1 MKDQLM
7 ISEMIARGRKSIHWT
22 EIHMNLLRNFRDDL
36 SQTKPFQGLTIGICL
51 HVEPK
56 TAVLCR
62 TLKAGGAEVIVTGS
76 PGTTKDEVALALN
89 TEGITVY
96 GKKEDDRTQHLKNI
110 HSVLQHK
117 PQLLIDNGAD
127 LTRTL
132 IQDYSTEGLIGCT
145 EETTTG
151 ANLLREDLSGIFPV
165 PVIVINDSPL
175 KKIMENEHGV
185 GQTVIEGFMRTTNLI
200 IPAKRFV
207 VIGYGTCGR
216 GIAKYLR
223 NLGSQVIVVER
234 DPIFGLEAAL
244 DGFRV
249 GTLEETLEFGQ
260 VFITVTGR
268 PDAIRM
274 EHLRLMND
282 GTVLANAGHFSWEID
297 LNNLR
302 EEATAN
308 EKVTADIDQFTMP
321 DGRKLNLLTRGE
333 MVNLAGSNGNPI
345 ETMDLGLSLQVSSLL
360 YLLQHHSKMTT
371 GPQPVPHE
379 VNLEVS
385 SNMLRELSLPEN
397 KIILPI
403 V

>member
-1 MKDQLM
+1 MKEEL
-7 ISEMIARGRKSIHWT
+7 IVAEMIARGRKSIYWT
-22 EIHMNLLRNFRDDL
+22 DMHMNQLRNFREVFF
-36 SQTKPFQGLTIGICL
+36 QTKPFQGMTIGICL

-62 TLKAGGAEVIVTGS
+62 TLKAGGAEVVVTGS

-89 TEGITVY
+89 NEGIKVY

-117 PQLLIDNGAD
+117 PQLLMDNGAD

-132 IQDYSTEGLIGCT
+132 IQHYSTEGLIGCT

-151 ANLLREDLSGIFPV
+151 ANLLREDLSGQFPV

-175 KKIMENEHGV
+175 KKIMENKHGV

-200 IPAKRFV
+200 IPTKRFV

-216 GIAKYLR
+216 GIARYLR

-249 GTLEETLEFGQ
+249 GSLEDTLEFGQ

-274 EHLRLMND
+274 EHLRKMKD
-282 GTVLANAGHFSWEID
+282 GTILANAGHFSWEID
-297 LNNLR
+297 LDGLR
-302 EEATAN
+302 GEATTI
-308 EKVTADIDQFTMP
+308 EKMTPDIDQFTMM
-321 DGRKLNLLTRGE
+321 DGRRLTLLTRGE
-333 MVNLAGSNGNPI
+333 MVNLAGGNGNPI
-345 ETMDLGLSLQVSSLL
+345 ETMDLGLALQVSSLL
-360 YLLQHHSKMTT
+360 YLLQHRSGMTT

-385 SNMLRELSLPEN
+385 RNMLKELSLPE
-397 KIILPI
+397 
-403 V
+403 

>member
-1 MKDQLM
+1 MKEEL
-7 ISEMIARGRKSIHWT
+7 IVAEMIARGRKSIHWT
-22 EIHMNLLRNFRDDL
+22 DLHMNLLRNFREAFF
-36 SQTKPFQGLTIGICL
+36 QTKPFQGMTIGICL

-62 TLKAGGAEVIVTGS
+62 TLKAGGAEVVVTGS

-89 TEGITVY
+89 NEGIKVY

-117 PQLLIDNGAD
+117 PQLLMDNGAD

-132 IQDYSTEGLIGCT
+132 IQHYSAEGLLGCT

-151 ANLLREDLSGIFPV
+151 ANLLREDLSGQFPV

-175 KKIMENEHGV
+175 KKIMENKHGV

-200 IPAKRFV
+200 IPTKRFV

-216 GIAKYLR
+216 GIARYLR

-249 GTLEETLEFGQ
+249 GSLEDALEFGQ

-274 EHLRLMND
+274 EHLRKMKN
-282 GTVLANAGHFSWEID
+282 GTILANAGHFSWEID
-297 LNNLR
+297 LDGLR
-302 EEATAN
+302 EEATTM
-308 EKVTADIDQFTMP
+308 EKMTPDIDQFTMP
-321 DGRKLNLLTRGE
+321 DGKRLTLLTRGE
-333 MVNLAGSNGNPI
+333 MVNLAGGNGNPI
-345 ETMDLGLSLQVSSLL
+345 ETMDLGLALQVSSLL
-360 YLLQHHSKMTT
+360 YLLQHRSRMTT
-371 GPQPVPHE
+371 GPQSVPLE

-385 SNMLRELSLPEN
+385 RNMLKELSLPG
-397 KIILPI
+397 
-403 V
+403 